1 MENKIKNQGNNNI
14 IIQGITDSNITLE
27 INGATQEIQNEMS
40 TLNALLEE
48 LNAQQVQMADKI
60 YDLSQLGQADLGVK
74 KTFNVLMTKKLMLVL
89 AENGLVPA
97 QKFLDKTKSI
107 DGWENDSR
115 FSDVA
120 KNLITFA
127 FVGVVGIQLR
137 KIMAIG
143 KEPISEQKQQTY
155 IQGSYVIAK
164 KAVQLLNFILISKF
178 WDIQKTNNYELSKE
192 EFQELA
198 LFFEDSI
205 ERNLIAYAS
214 LLDLLI
220 KLFERHQI
228 PLPLEELKKLKL
240 ERFKKTCARIQKLY
254 NLLEKSQH
262 SLITCFEIEGQL
274 AQLLT
279 HLVLLINYE
288 MLSVKS
294 IVYDEKRSSS
304 PQYIHSYIE
313 LGIDQKFNENTEKL
327 NILGSPVVTD
337 AVLIHGK
344 RDNYEKNIN
353 LSPFVIDYNT
363 QIFENGSKVCFFSS
377 KHISDTSLNYRFL
390 EDNSIQ
396 NIEFSNVLNENTKLE
411 DLMKERSNHIKLK
424 FDLILI
430 QFEEARNELL
440 KNTPLEEST
449 DPKFDDLFG

>member
-1 MENKIKNQGNNNI
+1 
-14 IIQGITDSNITLE
+14 
-27 INGATQEIQNEMS
+27 
-40 TLNALLEE
+40 
-48 LNAQQVQMADKI
+48 MADKI
-60 YDLSQLGQADLGVK
+60 YDLGQLGQADLGVK
-74 KTFNVLMTKKLMLVL
+74 KTFNVLMTKKLMLAL
-89 AENGLVPA
+89 SKNGLIPA
-97 QKFLDKTKSI
+97 QKFLDKTSSI

-143 KEPISEQKQQTY
+143 KEPLSEEKQQTY
-155 IQGSYVIAK
+155 IESCYLIAQ
-164 KAVQLLNFILISKF
+164 KAIQLLSFTLISAF
-178 WDIQKTNNYELSKE
+178 WDAQKANNYELNE
-192 EFQELA
+192 EETSVLV

-205 ERNLIAYAS
+205 ERNLIAYAR
-214 LLDLLI
+214 LLEVLI
-220 KLFERHQI
+220 QLFERHQI
-228 PLPLEELKKLKL
+228 FLPLEKLKEL
-240 ERFKKTCARIQKLY
+240 NLKRFNKACNRIQKLY
-254 NLLEKSQH
+254 GLLEKSQH
-262 SLITCFEIEGQL
+262 SLMTCFEIEGQL

-279 HLVLLINYE
+279 HLVLLTNYE

-327 NILGSPVVTD
+327 NILGAPVVTD

-363 QIFENGSKVCFFSS
+363 QIFENGSKICFFSS
-377 KHISDTSLNYRFL
+377 KHISDASLNYRFL
-390 EDNSIQ
+390 EDNSIE
-396 NIEFSNVLNENTKLE
+396 NVNFSNALNENTTLE
-411 DLMKERSNHIKLK
+411 NVMKDRANHTKLK
-424 FDLILI
+424 FDLIFR
-430 QFEEARNELL
+430 QFEDA
-440 KNTPLEEST
+440 K
-449 DPKFDDLFG
+449 K